1 MKNKKVQNLKFTHS
15 WAHFMS
21 KSVSYIIAMHFSGF
35 ITKQTIK
42 IRGKIKALCVQITET
57 SKFGP

>member
-1 MKNKKVQNLKFTHS
+1 MINLKFTHS
-15 WAHFMS
+15 WVHFMS